1 MSKKEEISLG
11 KELLRI
17 LKERFG
23 LEKEIN
29 LTAEERADLEARRL
43 EDAKKALL
51 AVQKQAQL
59 VKEIAE
65 SENDFKSIN
74 QANLA
79 IAQEKTNLAKIELEQ
94 AAKQENVTAE
104 KLKAAREAFE
114 LAEKELKAQQKIA
127 AALEDVRGSTSS
139 TLKGLLGSVDASETF
154 VGKMLQARKGAGGI
168 GAAISQVG
176 KGIQD
181 ATKPADLLAGLMA
194 KIQEQTIIGVVK
206 FDTLRA
212 ELTKAGASLEMYGDQ
227 IDQVRDSSVT
237 AAVGIEQAGEAFL
250 GLHKNMSAFSMMS
263 SASQTQLAQQAAIM
277 GKLGVSTEATAESM
291 NTLAKGLGMTAS
303 EITHTNSQIAAT
315 ADALGVSVAQAMED
329 FSASLPTLVA
339 HGRDSIQVFRELQ
352 TQAKATGMA
361 IGDLLGL
368 VSTFDTF
375 QGASEATAMLNAT
388 MGTTLN
394 SIELLNASEAE
405 RISLLK
411 ESFEAT
417 GRSFESMSRFERI
430 QAAQVLTGGDV
441 NKLQKLITANLNS
454 TASAA
459 QKAAMAQEELKKKAA
474 AAATAQEKF
483 ILLMERFGQFLIPVL
498 DRLHQFVDFLL
509 EINEGAGENFILYL
523 VGAIAGLFMLGKA
536 LQGLSFSIK
545 LFNQISGV
553 VGRTTSAIDS
563 NTQSLA
569 GNNQQQQNFNQTQR
583 RAGRTART
591 SAKSMLAFGA
601 AILMVGAGIAL
612 AAYGMAQFVGAFSGM
627 SADQILAVSVAIA
640 AFGVTMF
647 FLSKLMV
654 TVGAA
659 ATIPMLAF
667 GAAFFMIGGGVFLAA
682 AGLSLMVESLGKLFK
697 ILLPNIDAI
706 PKLALGIGTL
716 AVSLYSLGSTFL
728 VLVPVM
734 AVLSA
739 LTVGVTTLAAALAL
753 IKTEDLQAVAAL
765 GAGIGNMTIESAV
778 AFGNAMVET
787 KNTVEAIARE
797 PEAAG
802 ALQQTVTAFSPAP
815 APAPVMSAPTT
826 AGSSMRQINIYID
839 GKKMAK
845 CNVDLNEKYYGL
857 NSFVER

>member
-1 MSKKEEISLG
+1 MSKEEDLSIV
-11 KELLRI
+11 KELLRSI
-17 LKERFG
+17 KEMLG
-23 LEKEIN
+23 VEKEIN
-29 LTAEERADLEARRL
+29 STVEERANFRAKREDLARK
-43 EDAKKALL
+43 ELL
-51 AVQKQAQL
+51 DVQKQAEL

-65 SENDFKSIN
+65 RENDFKSIN

-79 IAQEKTNLAKIELEQ
+79 IAQEKANLAKIQLQQ
-94 AAKQENVTAE
+94 AAENRDVTAE
-104 KLKAAREAFE
+104 QLMAARDAFE
-114 LAEKELKAQQKIA
+114 LAEKELQTQQKIA
-127 AALEDVRGSTSS
+127 AAVEDVRSSTSS

-154 VGKMLQARKGAGGI
+154 AGKMFQASKGAGGI

-176 KGIQD
+176 KGLQD
-181 ATKPADLLAGLMA
+181 ATKPADLMAGLMA
-194 KIQEQTIIGVVK
+194 KVQEATFAGVLQ
-206 FDTLRA
+206 FDSLRA
-212 ELTKAGASLEMYGDQ
+212 ELTKGGASLEMYGDQ

-237 AAVGIEQAGEAFL
+237 AGVGIEQAGEAFL

-263 SASQTQLAQQAAIM
+263 KASQTQLAQQTAIM

-303 EITHTNSQIAAT
+303 EITHTNLQIAAT
-315 ADALGVSVAQAMED
+315 ANALGVSVAQAMED

-352 TQAKATGMA
+352 TQSKATGMA

-394 SIELLNASEAE
+394 SIELLNASESE

-411 ESFEAT
+411 ESLEAT

-441 NKLQKLITANLNS
+441 NKLQKLMTANLNS

-474 AAATAQEKF
+474 DATTEKF
-483 ILLMERFGQFLIPVL
+483 AILMERFGVALNPLVDILHTFADGLLSINQYLGDGFIPAVALAMIGVSVL
-498 DRLHQFVDFLL
+498 ARG
-509 EINEGAGENFILYL
+509 IGALTTIKTFFATVL
-523 VGAIAGLFMLGKA
+523 GASTAATTTDTAAQELNNKA
-536 LQGLSFSIK
+536 KG
-545 LFNQISGV
+545 
-553 VGRTTSAIDS
+553 
-563 NTQSLA
+563 
-569 GNNQQQQNFNQTQR
+569 
-583 RAGRTART
+583 RAGTIAKA
-591 SAKSMLAFGA
+591 SAKSMLAFAGA
-601 AILMVGAGIAL
+601 VALIGAGIGI
-612 AAYGMAQFVGAFSGM
+612 AAMGMAQFVKAFSGM
-627 SADQILAVSVAIA
+627 NADQILAVSLAIA
-640 AFGVTMF
+640 AFGITMGV
-647 FLSKLMV
+647 LAYLMT

-659 ATIPMLAF
+659 AVIPMLAF
-667 GAAFFMIGGGVFLAA
+667 GAAFLMIGGGVFLAA
-682 AGLSLMVESLGKLFK
+682 AGISLMVTALGKLFE
-697 ILLPNIDAI
+697 ILIPNIDAI
-706 PKLALGIGTL
+706 PKLALGIGALTL
-716 AVSLYSLGSTFL
+716 SLYGLSSTFL

-739 LTVGVTTLAAALAL
+739 LTVGVTALAAALAL

-778 AFGNAMVET
+778 AFGNAMMET

-802 ALQQTVTAFSPAP
+802 TLQQTVTAFSPALTAGP
-815 APAPVMSAPTT
+815 APAAPAPTAAAPAAASTT
-826 AGSSMRQINIYID
+826 AGGSMRQINIYID